1 MLSTDKKRY
10 TALALACA
18 RGNISIGQ
26 LLLLTIKERHG
37 DKEVSNI
44 LKCQTLE
51 GETPLYFAA
60 KAKSLDLVK
69 LLLKYD
75 DTAVTI
81 ADKAGMT
88 PLHYVARDGKLDIV
102 KLLVE
107 GSDFLAEDD
116 DGNTSFS
123 LAASSGH
130 REVMK
135 YLLDF
140 LKKKGDSEKVSL
152 LVNKATNAGFSPL
165 LLAAKSNR
173 LEEVEVGSSFFLS
186 LPF

>member
-1 MLSTDKKRY
+1 MLSKDKKKY

-18 RGNISIGQ
+18 RGNVSIGQ

-44 LKCQTLE
+44 LNCQTLE

-75 DTAVTI
+75 DTAVNI
-81 ADKAGMT
+81 ADKSGKT
-88 PLHYVARDGKLDIV
+88 PLHHVARDGKLDIV
-102 KLLVE
+102 KLLVD
-107 GSDFLAEDD
+107 GSDLLAEDD
-116 DGNTSFS
+116 DGKTSFS
-123 LAASSGH
+123 LAASGGH

-135 YLLDF
+135 YILDC

-152 LVNKATNAGFSPL
+152 LVNKGTNGGLTPL

-173 LEEVEVGSSFFLS
+173 LEEVEVRSSIAFFY
-186 LPF
+186 F